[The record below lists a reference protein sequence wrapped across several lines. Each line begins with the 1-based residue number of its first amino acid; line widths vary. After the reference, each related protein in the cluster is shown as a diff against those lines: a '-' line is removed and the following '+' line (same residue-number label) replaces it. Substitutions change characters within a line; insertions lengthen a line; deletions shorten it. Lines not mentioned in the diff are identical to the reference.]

1 MFGLL
6 QVIIVGIGLAMDA
19 FAVSVSKG
27 LSVQRLRLRHMLCVG
42 LWFGGFQ
49 GLMPLLGYLL
59 SSNFAHHVANLDHW
73 IAFGLLLLIGINMI
87 REALSGDDDE
97 NGDSDFGFRTMLL
110 MAIATSIDAFAVGV
124 SFAFLNISILGAAAI
139 IALVTML
146 ISAAGIYLGARV
158 GAKIGSKAGVVG
170 GVMLIAIGVN
180 ILVEHLFV

>member
-1 MFGLL
+1 MFGLF
-6 QVIIVGIGLAMDA
+6 QIVIIGIGLAMDA

-27 LSVQRLRLRHMLCVG
+27 LSVQRLRLKHVLCVG

-49 GLMPLLGYLL
+49 GLMPLLGYEL
-59 SSNFAHHVANLDHW
+59 SHSFAHYVENLDHW
-73 IAFGLLLLIGINMI
+73 VAFGLLLLIGVNMI
-87 REALSGDDDE
+87 RETLSGDEDE
-97 NGDSDFGFRTMLL
+97 DSGSDFGFRTMLL

-124 SFAFLNISILGAAAI
+124 SFAFLNISIWGAAAI

-146 ISAAGIYLGARV
+146 ISAMGIYLGARV